1 MTNEDASL
9 LAMGCGMLAAILAYL
24 IIYLYNRYN
33 NKIEKWR
40 AGILLA
46 DYIFLVILINSII
59 VALMA
64 PFVSM
69 IITSSNTFTA
79 CVLSICIMGGI
90 NVLISLTS
98 KEFKKKGKKFLLHY
112 AVATLIITFLS
123 IFIEITN
130 SRGINV
136 FHLILIILSVFNFYY
151 YKTLDLEEIKS
162 AEVTQISKTNAKSV
176 NKKENKVSK
185 ASNINKLPIIITL
198 IIAITF
204 IIIISI
210 FLFFNYQNEK
220 LKNERLNEVQTE
232 EENRQNDLQNCYYE
246 AEQSRTNLWNANCD
260 NGETNCSLPRST
272 IDWIDSRYKQDVE
285 NCNSLYG

>member
-9 LAMGCGMLAAILAYL
+9 FAMGCGMLTAILDYL

-33 NKIEKWR
+33 NKVEKWR

-46 DYIFLVILINSII
+46 DFIFLAILINSII
-59 VALMA
+59 VALMT

-79 CVLSICIMGGI
+79 CIISICIMGGI
-90 NVLISLTS
+90 NALIGLTN

-136 FHLILIILSVFNFYY
+136 FHLILIILSAFNFYY
-151 YKTLDLEEIKS
+151 YKTLDLEDITPAKIIKK
-162 AEVTQISKTNAKSV
+162 V
-176 NKKENKVSK
+176 KKEHISLKETQDK
-185 ASNINKLPIIITL
+185 YDTLQKLKSLYDDEIITKEE
-198 IIAITF
+198 F
-204 IIIISI
+204 
-210 FLFFNYQNEK
+210 EK
-220 LKNERLNEVQTE
+220 EKAKI
-232 EENRQNDLQNCYYE
+232 LQ
-246 AEQSRTNLWNANCD
+246 
-260 NGETNCSLPRST
+260 
-272 IDWIDSRYKQDVE
+272 
-285 NCNSLYG
+285 

>member
-9 LAMGCGMLAAILAYL
+9 FAMGCGMLTAILDYL

-33 NKIEKWR
+33 NKVEKWR

-46 DYIFLVILINSII
+46 DFIFLAILINSII
-59 VALMA
+59 VALMT

-79 CVLSICIMGGI
+79 CIISICIMGGI
-90 NVLISLTS
+90 NALISLTS

-136 FHLILIILSVFNFYY
+136 AHLILIILSVFNLYY
-151 YKTLDLEEIKS
+151 YKTLDLEDITPTKTIKKVKKGHIS
-162 AEVTQISKTNAKSV
+162 LKETQDKYDTLQKLKSLYDD
-176 NKKENKVSK
+176 K
-185 ASNINKLPIIITL
+185 
-198 IIAITF
+198 AITKEEF
-204 IIIISI
+204 
-210 FLFFNYQNEK
+210 EK
-220 LKNERLNEVQTE
+220 EKAKI
-232 EENRQNDLQNCYYE
+232 LQ
-246 AEQSRTNLWNANCD
+246 
-260 NGETNCSLPRST
+260 
-272 IDWIDSRYKQDVE
+272 
-285 NCNSLYG
+285 